1 MYDPAPCRPYI
12 AAAMNQLAGVPP
24 PRGHPQRILASVAVP
39 ASRFPAAFL
48 KRFVSL
54 FLGVGRQVP
63 RYTRLERPS
72 APIFFYSARALR
84 KEMMPRRV
92 VTLLL
97 CEYEFTLRSRRG

>member
-72 APIFFYSARALR
+72 APIFFLFGASTAERDDASSGR
-84 KEMMPRRV
+84 HATV
-92 VTLLL
+92 V
-97 CEYEFTLRSRRG
+97 